1 MSDADAWRPIV
12 AALANPATRHVAARM
27 MLGET
32 LDAATADLAPSRR
45 HRISRT
51 LRAAG
56 LVDADTGSFRPEAF
70 GDLLA
75 ASPTPKREGVD
86 RFVRD
91 GRIAQY
97 PADAGERRAL
107 LVWVADR
114 SFDTGEVLD
123 EKTVTAR
130 LREVS
135 DEPVI
140 LRRYLVDFGILA
152 RRPDGTGYTR
162 AA

>member
-1 MSDADAWRPIV
+1 MTDANAWRPIV

-32 LDAATADLAPSRR
+32 LDAASADLSPSRR
-45 HRISRT
+45 HRICRT

-56 LVDADTGSFRPEAF
+56 LVDADTGSFRSQAL

-91 GRIAQY
+91 GRITQY
-97 PADAGERRAL
+97 PADAADRRTL
-107 LVWVADR
+107 LVWVADQA
-114 SFDTGEVLD
+114 FDTGEVLD
-123 EKTVTAR
+123 EKTVTDR

-135 DEPVI
+135 DRPVI
-140 LRRYLVDFGILA
+140 LRRHLVDSGILD